1 MIKYLLIL
9 VLIFML
15 YLYFNRKKNIEQY
28 SNPLGLSNS
37 RVLDKE
43 NEYKKII
50 IKTKE
55 VLDKLNI
62 PFFLTSGTLLG
73 YFREGK
79 FLDHDYD
86 VDIGIYAENY
96 TPEIKKMMAEAGF
109 DNYRNLGNPKN
120 GYEMSFYLKNSI
132 LGKLAKI
139 DIFLHYEEYI
149 NNKKYIYWTSYE
161 VPLLQ
166 KKLKYR
172 IPYFTIKEVDFYGI
186 KVNVPSDTLNYI
198 ESHYGLDWKTPKY
211 IGHTYDYRR
220 SPVSLVKV

>member
-1 MIKYLLIL
+1 M
-9 VLIFML
+9 
-15 YLYFNRKKNIEQY
+15 
-28 SNPLGLSNS
+28 
-37 RVLDKE
+37 
-43 NEYKKII
+43 
-50 IKTKE
+50 
-55 VLDKLNI
+55 DKLQI

-96 TPEIKKMMAEAGF
+96 TPEIKTMMAEAGF

-139 DIFLHYEEYI
+139 DIFLHYKEYI

-172 IPYFTIKEVDFYGI
+172 IPYFTIKQVDFYGI